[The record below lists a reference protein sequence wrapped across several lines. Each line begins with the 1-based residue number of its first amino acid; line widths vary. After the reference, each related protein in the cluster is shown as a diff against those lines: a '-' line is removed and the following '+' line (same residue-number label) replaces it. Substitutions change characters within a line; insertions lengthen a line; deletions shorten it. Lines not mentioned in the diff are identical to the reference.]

1 LTLRLPARYRPA
13 PLRRCIAAAARRG
26 LAHIVHSLA
35 DILWTLV
42 RWTVPVTLAG
52 VIAAGAIGT
61 SRIGEQVRVRVE
73 ARLQQEFPELVVQVQ
88 GATLVEGE
96 GIMARGVSLVDP
108 RMPQQ
113 WRQIL
118 WIDEVRLAC
127 GTNLA
132 ELASGPPRI
141 TSVRIR
147 RPKVHVVRHA
157 DGTWNVA
164 KLLRERSGGRL
175 VPVSVEDATLL
186 VDDTGRQLRMTL
198 RDISCE
204 IGPSS
209 QDPEGLEWAAVRGS
223 LAGDHFERAS
233 FQGRLSAA
241 TAGFEFEGDIQSLD
255 VSPRLAALSS
265 PVDRDSKGSELQA
278 RDLLGGLRGRCD
290 LRWQAAGTVRDIAQ
304 TRFALSGRLE
314 SGRFEHP
321 SLPFAMGDMTV
332 GFRADRS
339 GVQIEQFEA
348 HSASA
353 ILRGS
358 GRLAG
363 WQADADFD
371 LLLDAERL
379 TIGRQWESHL
389 PEPLAAQWRKLL
401 PAGEI
406 DLHAE
411 VARRTGRISPKVS
424 VRCRNAS
431 ITHYRFPYRLD
442 HTVGTVVLDGG
453 SLSIHLTGQ
462 AGGHPV
468 HVQGG
473 FQLANPVF
481 GVPAKPAGLS
491 AAGAPAATT
500 GFLEV
505 RGDGMRIDDALLAA
519 MPARSAAIM
528 RALHAAGT
536 FDFVFRHDRSSQA
549 ASGYVNSIGIRLSQC
564 SMCYAGFPYPLTNV
578 CGSLRMDRG
587 QWTIKEIVGCNDSG
601 IVRCSGGLATRG
613 EDDGELSLHL
623 TGAGV
628 VLDRE
633 LRDALPRG
641 MARIWNDIDPQ
652 GNVAF
657 AATVRHTLKTRRTEV
672 ELEATPQGDSVSIE
686 PAWFPYRLEKLRGR
700 LGWKNGL
707 LRFDGVRGVHDR
719 TTVATAGTCRFAAD
733 GGWHVS
739 FERLSADRF
748 RADHDVLRAM
758 PAGLQRAIA
767 AVDPQGLLSLGGSLD
782 IFTQAGVGGLP
793 GPAAAAWDLHLDMEQ
808 GSIDIGAPL
817 QHVHGGVRLKGQ
829 TDGRTW
835 RSQGDV
841 AIDSAIWKGI
851 QLTSING
858 PLSMDENGVRF
869 GASAMGPGQPS
880 ARRLSARVAG
890 GEVAIDG
897 SVSGGEAGSFAVA
910 ASLTDADLEQ
920 IARDSFG
927 VLSDEA
933 AGRRYR
939 GRVQGAIEVSGSR
952 AGSHSLVGR
961 GQVRLRDAD
970 IYTLPVMVAM
980 LKVLRVKAPDRN
992 AFGSSLV
999 DFRIEGPRAYL
1010 ENIELS
1016 GDAISLV
1023 GNGEVDL
1030 DSQVRMTFR
1039 SIMGDSQTQLPVMKR
1054 VLGGASGQFMLIHVD
1069 GTLAQPA
1076 VTTEAFPT
1084 LNAALQQLQA
1094 QRRDSRGPARA
1105 GGRSTIGAGGR
1116 GRVE

>member
-1 LTLRLPARYRPA
+1 MSRPPAVAHR
-13 PLRRCIAAAARRG
+13 RRCAPRPRPN
-26 LAHIVHSLA
+26 IVHSLA

-42 RWTVPVTLAG
+42 RWTVPVALAG
-52 VIAAGAIGT
+52 VIAAGAVGT

-73 ARLQQEFPELVVQVQ
+73 ARLQKEFPALVVQVQ

-96 GIMARGVSLVDP
+96 GIVARGVSLVDP

-127 GTNLA
+127 GTNLT
-132 ELASGPPRI
+132 ELATGSPRI
-141 TSVRIR
+141 TAVRIR

-157 DGTWNVA
+157 DGTWNLA
-164 KLLRERSGGRL
+164 KLLGERSGGGL
-175 VPVSVEDATLL
+175 LPVSVEDATLL

-198 RDISCE
+198 RDIACE
-204 IGPSS
+204 IAPSGN
-209 QDPEGLEWAAVRGS
+209 DPEGGEWAAVRGS
-223 LAGDHFERAS
+223 LAGDLFDRAS
-233 FQGRLSAA
+233 FQGRLAAA
-241 TAGFEFEGDIQSLD
+241 TGAFEFQGDLQSLD
-255 VSPRLAALSS
+255 VSPRLASLIPPGYGDPGEAQL
-265 PVDRDSKGSELQA
+265 RA

-290 LRWQAAGTVRDIAQ
+290 LRWQAAGTTGDIGQ
-304 TRFALSGRLE
+304 TRFGVSGRLE
-314 SGRFEHP
+314 SGRFEHAT
-321 SLPFAMGDMTV
+321 LPFSMGDMTI

-339 GVQIEQFEA
+339 GLQIEQFEA

-353 ILRGS
+353 LLRGS
-358 GRLAG
+358 GRLVG
-363 WQADADFD
+363 WNADADFD

-389 PEPLAAQWRKLL
+389 PETLAAQWRKLL

-411 VARRTGRISPKVS
+411 VARRTGRIIPKVS

-468 HVQGG
+468 HVQGS
-473 FQLANPVF
+473 FQTSAPVF
-481 GVPAKPAGLS
+481 GVAPNPAG
-491 AAGAPAATT
+491 PTAATT

-505 RGDGMRIDDALLAA
+505 RGDGMRIDDTLLAA
-519 MPARSAAIM
+519 MPARSAAIV

-536 FDFVFRHDRSSQA
+536 FDFVFRHDRTPQA
-549 ASGYVNSIGIRLSQC
+549 ATGYVNSLGIRLSQC

-578 CGSLRMDRG
+578 SGTLRMDKG
-587 QWTIKEIVGCNDSG
+587 QWTIKEIVGCNDTG
-601 IVRCSGGLATRG
+601 LVRCSGGLATKG
-613 EDDGELSLHL
+613 EDDGELTLHL

-641 MARIWNDIDPQ
+641 MARIWNDIDPR
-652 GNVAF
+652 GNVEF
-657 AATVRHTLKTRRTEV
+657 AATVRHRVKTRRTEV

-686 PAWFPYRLEKLRGR
+686 PAWFPYRLERLRGR
-700 LGWKNGL
+700 LGWKDGL
-707 LRFDGVRGVHDR
+707 LRFDGVRGVHAR
-719 TTVATAGTCRFAAD
+719 TTVAAAGTCRFAAD

-739 FERLSADRF
+739 FEQLSADRF

-758 PAGLQRAIA
+758 PAGLQREIA
-767 AVDPQGLLSLGGSLD
+767 AVDPRGLLSLGGSLD
-782 IFTQAGVGGLP
+782 IFTQVGVEGTP
-793 GPAAAAWDLHLDMEQ
+793 GPAAAAWDLQLDMEQ
-808 GSIDIGAPL
+808 GSIDVGAPL

-829 TDGRTW
+829 TDGRSW
-835 RSQGDV
+835 RSHGDV

-851 QLTSING
+851 QLTAIRG
-858 PLSMDENGVRF
+858 PLLMDENGVRF
-869 GASAMGPGQPS
+869 GGSATGPGQPS

-897 SVSGGEAGSFAVA
+897 SVAGGEAGSFAVA
-910 ASLTDADLEQ
+910 ASLADADLEQ

-927 VLSDEA
+927 VMSDEA

-939 GRVQGAIEVSGSR
+939 GRVHGAIELSGSR

-1054 VLGGASGQFMLIHVD
+1054 MLGGASGQFMLIHVD

-1084 LNAALQQLQA
+1084 LNAALQQLQT
-1094 QRRDSRGPARA
+1094 QRRDGRGAARA
-1105 GGRSTIGAGGR
+1105 AGRSSISAGGR